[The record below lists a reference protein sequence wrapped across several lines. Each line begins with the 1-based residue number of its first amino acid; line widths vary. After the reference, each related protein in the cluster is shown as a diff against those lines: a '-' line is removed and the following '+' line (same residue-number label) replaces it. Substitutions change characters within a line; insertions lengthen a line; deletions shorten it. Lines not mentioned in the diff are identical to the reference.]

1 MISILGGFSLLTKC
15 HRFFPLSAGRLGFHA
30 LKETGSSGYRL
41 SRYAG
46 IASVAKCMRESPPS
60 QRAWESPPIFLS
72 DLQDRRSSSAASGY
86 EERLRLIFFDS
97 FEFLEVPVRRKLYMA
112 WRTPLQVGMSQIRLL
127 HHPGG
132 RGLVALLTRSGY
144 YTRRAS
150 SGSSSQVLNEEK
162 RAAAEAV
169 YIKVQFHSLS
179 QRALPDTSYEHRSR
193 APDWRIHAISTARL
207 FPVSAEHREEHCEH
221 CLQTNA
227 RVSRACSSIASIN
240 MKAFVGCCFLQ
251 NLEQEKLATLS
262 QKVLY

>member
-1 MISILGGFSLLTKC
+1 MISILGGFSLFTKC
-15 HRFFPLSAGRLGFHA
+15 RRFFPLSAGRLRFHV
-30 LKETGSSGYRL
+30 LKETGLSGYRL

-72 DLQDRRSSSAASGY
+72 
-86 EERLRLIFFDS
+86 EERLRLNFFDC
-97 FEFLEVPVRRKLYMA
+97 FEFLEVPVRRKLHMA

-127 HHPGG
+127 NHPGG

-150 SGSSSQVLNEEK
+150 GGSSSQVLNEEK

-169 YIKVQFHSLS
+169 CIKVQFHSLS
-179 QRALPDTSYEHRSR
+179 QRALPETSYEHRSR
-193 APDWRIHAISTARL
+193 SPDWRFHARSTGRL
-207 FPVSAEHREEHCEH
+207 FPVSAEHRQEHCDH
-221 CLQTNA
+221 SLQTNA
-227 RVSRACSSIASIN
+227 RVSRACGSIASIN
-240 MKAFVGCCFLQ
+240 IKFFVGCCFLQ

>member
-1 MISILGGFSLLTKC
+1 MISILGGFSLFTKC
-15 HRFFPLSAGRLGFHA
+15 HRFFPLSAGRLRFHA
-30 LKETGSSGYRL
+30 LKDAGSSGYRL

-60 QRAWESPPIFLS
+60 QRAWESPPMFLS
-72 DLQDRRSSSAASGY
+72 DLQDRRSSSAASAY
-86 EERLRLIFFDS
+86 EERLRLNFFDS
-97 FEFLEVPVRRKLYMA
+97 FEFLEVPVRRKLFMA
-112 WRTPLQVGMSQIRLL
+112 WRTQLQVGMSQIRLL
-127 HHPGG
+127 NHPRG

-150 SGSSSQVLNEEK
+150 GGSSSQVLNEEK

-179 QRALPDTSYEHRSR
+179 QRALPETSYEHRSR
-193 APDWRIHAISTARL
+193 PPDWRIHAISTARL
-207 FPVSAEHREEHCEH
+207 FPVSAEHRQEHCEH
-221 CLQTNA
+221 SLQTNA
-227 RVSRACSSIASIN
+227 RVSRECSSIASIN
-240 MKAFVGCCFLQ
+240 IKAFVGCCFLQ

>member
-1 MISILGGFSLLTKC
+1 MISILGGFSLFTKRR
-15 HRFFPLSAGRLGFHA
+15 RFFRLSSGRLRFHA

-72 DLQDRRSSSAASGY
+72 DLQYRRSSSATSGY
-86 EERLRLIFFDS
+86 EERLCLNCFDS
-97 FEFLEVPVRRKLYMA
+97 FEYLEVPVRRKLYMA

-127 HHPGG
+127 NHPGG
-132 RGLVALLTRSGY
+132 RGLVALLTGSGY

-150 SGSSSQVLNEEK
+150 GGSSQVLSEEK

-179 QRALPDTSYEHRSR
+179 QRALPETSYEHR
-193 APDWRIHAISTARL
+193 
-207 FPVSAEHREEHCEH
+207 
-221 CLQTNA
+221 
-227 RVSRACSSIASIN
+227 
-240 MKAFVGCCFLQ
+240 
-251 NLEQEKLATLS
+251 
-262 QKVLY
+262 